1 MNRPPLVHP
10 VPKRAAI
17 VLGIVLA
24 LGGCAAQQLHDDGI
38 RLLAEGKPRDA
49 LPQLKKATELDPGN
63 ARFRIDYLAQRALL
77 AQALNARGDAARE
90 QGQLD
95 AAASAHQEALQVDPG
110 NERAQRGLQLVL
122 EAKRAQAEI
131 AQAERAIKANQLELA
146 QDILRRAA
154 RDLPNSTAVGRLLRS
169 VDERIETARV
179 ARERQLATQAAFKRP
194 VTLSFRDANLKM
206 VFEALS
212 RTANVNIILDRD
224 VKNDLKTTIY
234 VKDASVEDTIDLI
247 LLQNQLEKRVL
258 NNNTLFVY
266 PATAP
271 KQKEY
276 AELKVRSFQL
286 SNVDAAHMANIVK
299 SLLKTKDIV
308 TDAKTNTLVMR
319 DTPDAIAVA
328 EKVIAANDLPEPEV
342 MLEVEVLEVSAD
354 RLSNIG
360 VKWPE
365 GFGVATPGTTRTY
378 GDLKNLTRND
388 LLVTPLALSL
398 NLMLQ
403 DTDTN
408 ILASPRI
415 RTRNKEKAKILVG
428 DKVPVITNLLTPQ
441 QAGQTS
447 VITGSVQYVD
457 VGIKLEVEPLVH
469 VEGDVGIKV
478 NLEVSN
484 IAKTVETASG
494 IAYQIGT
501 RSAQTS
507 LRLKDGETQVLAG
520 LISDQDRSTASKVP
534 GLGQVPVAG
543 RLFSSNNG
551 NASKSEIVL
560 SITPRVI
567 RPQAPP
573 EARVGEVWSGTETLV
588 RDKPLR
594 LDPIGAASTSPNA
607 LIELRGAPGQAQ
619 AAGAAT
625 SPAAA
630 SQLPQPATQPKAGGA
645 GGSSILN
652 SQRPAAALGN
662 GPAPASAGESTAAG
676 GAADTGAVVAGA
688 TTAGASGSGNGSSY
702 SGTYAPTGGSG
713 TIAPRPRRPAPASI
727 QPGRAMAPAAP
738 TQPAGTASP
747 PPPAPSTD
755 GASE

>member
-1 MNRPPLVHP
+1 MNPNHIPRGTLRH
-10 VPKRAAI
+10 KALAI
-17 VLGIVLA
+17 GIAVALA
-24 LGGCAAQQLHDDGI
+24 GCAAQRVHDDGMK
-38 RLLAEGKPRDA
+38 LLADGKPREA
-49 LPQLKKATELDPGN
+49 IQQLKQASDLDPGN
-63 ARFRIDYLAQRALL
+63 ARFRIDYLAQRGLL
-77 AQALNARGDAARE
+77 TQSLNARGEAARE

-95 AAASAHQEALQVDPG
+95 AATTAHREALLVDPS
-110 NERAQRGLQLVL
+110 NERALRGLEQVQ
-122 EAKRAQAEI
+122 EARRAEAQA
-131 AQAERAIKANQLELA
+131 AQADKAIKANQLELA
-146 QDILRRAA
+146 QDILRRATKDMPTSA
-154 RDLPNSTAVGRLLRS
+154 TLQKMLRA

-179 ARERQLATQAAFKRP
+179 ARERQLAAQAAFKRP

-224 VKNDLKTTIY
+224 VKNDLKTTINL
-234 VKDASVEDTIDLI
+234 KDASVEDTIDLI

-276 AELKVRSFQL
+276 GELKVRSFQL
-286 SNVDAAHMANIVK
+286 SNVDAAHVANIIK

-308 TDAKTNTLVMR
+308 TDARSNTLVMR

-328 EKVIAANDLPEPEV
+328 EKVIAANDLPDPEV

-354 RLSNIG
+354 RLSSIG
-360 VKWPE
+360 VKWPD
-365 GFGVATPGTTRTY
+365 GFAVSTPGTTRTY
-378 GDLKNLTRND
+378 GELKNVTRND
-388 LLVTPLALSL
+388 LVVTPLALSL

-447 VITGSVQYVD
+447 VITGSIQYVD
-457 VGIKLEVEPLVH
+457 VGIKLEVEPQVY
-469 VEGDVGIKV
+469 VDGDVGIKI

-507 LRLKDGETQVLAG
+507 LRLHDGETQVLAG

-534 GLGQVPVAG
+534 GLGQVPAVG
-543 RLFSSNNG
+543 RLFSTNNG
-551 NASKSEIVL
+551 NAAKSEIVL

-567 RPQAPP
+567 RPQTPP
-573 EARVGEVWSGTETLV
+573 EARVGEVWSGTESLV
-588 RDKPLR
+588 REKPLR
-594 LDPIGAASTSPNA
+594 LDPIGSASTSPNA
-607 LIELRGAPGQAQ
+607 LIELRGTP
-619 AAGAAT
+619 GAAT
-625 SPAAA
+625 AASLAASGPAA
-630 SQLPQPATQPKAGGA
+630 QPATQPKAGGA

-652 SQRPAAALGN
+652 SARPASGSALGA
-662 GPAPASAGESTAAG
+662 GPAVTAGNETSSAGAGAGSLVAGSSGTPPSAAAG
-676 GAADTGAVVAGA
+676 GGGTGGVYVPAG
-688 TTAGASGSGNGSSY
+688 GS
-702 SGTYAPTGGSG
+702 TDAPT
-713 TIAPRPRRPAPASI
+713 PRPRRPTPASV
-727 QPGRAMAPAAP
+727 QPGRAMAPSAP
-738 TQPAGTASP
+738 AQPAGTQPP
-747 PPPAPSTD
+747 PPPAAPSSD
-755 GASE
+755 GSSE